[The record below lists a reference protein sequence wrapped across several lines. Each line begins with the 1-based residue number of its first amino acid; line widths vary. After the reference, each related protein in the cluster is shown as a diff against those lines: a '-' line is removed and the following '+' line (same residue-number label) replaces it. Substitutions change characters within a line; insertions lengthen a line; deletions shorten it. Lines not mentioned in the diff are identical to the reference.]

1 MTNDTPNLTVISEQ
15 DISLVEKELSQNQ
28 RPIPLRALTEKLA
41 FQKTASQRI
50 QDVKIYDP
58 NRRYEAG
65 DFLYKE
71 YDENLTVGSK
81 SQEHFQGAVILRVVN
96 KVPMKEFHCEMLEVD
111 YTGGGPFRKYVDY
124 MKKTRTQV
132 MLPSNYDEK
141 NLAPEIMPK
150 AEDPRLTELPMTDR
164 DLKTLEKNLR
174 GGLSKSPKFFGWND
188 LWQLASRRI
197 EIPEAKIKE
206 IESSFE
212 ETRAS
217 AATGDLVK
225 KHFGLEASQDPF
237 EIHCLSLN
245 ALLEKKYK
253 KEFIALSLAEWGKWH
268 LKKILNSLPEGLPI
282 SAPMAKMPEIAGEVE
297 KAEMSVVSEFPIKV
311 YLTWREILSGGI
323 KIPRSLSKELSAA
336 REFLFTDP
344 DEGKSYIVYYYPQ
357 LNFFLGLKEFYEQHN
372 IPQGTSVTL
381 EKKGPTEFHFWIK
394 KSKKKTAVPKLA
406 YDSREDKFIDSGEE
420 VFTFSEP
427 NKIIYLEAETLGKLL
442 PLYEQRDELDLHDL
456 LVLIFKSFGLSTN
469 NSALH
474 FLRAYHLVDVIKQT
488 TQEDVELTL
497 ISSAEFSKSDKKKG
511 IFFYEEPFK
520 PEEAVEP
527 EIPAEIP
534 AGLETELEAE
544 TAPEAIEAE
553 EPPSEGAAEEPVEE
567 AAAPGVPEIAPAEPR
582 AEKEK
587 VKAVPVVKKSKPFKR
602 KKPRGEGEKGP
613 RPKKSERRVIEEK
626 IADAESELEALAA
639 VKEQEE
645 ESEEKVR
652 AAREKKEVARHVP
665 KEEPKFGFFAEKLK
679 SALTVKKKE
688 DKKEDDTG
696 ETEAGKKPE

>member
-1 MTNDTPNLTVISEQ
+1 MTVISEQ
-15 DISLVEKELSQNQ
+15 DISLVEKELGQTQ
-28 RPIPLRALTEKLA
+28 RPMPLRALTEKLA

-58 NRRYEAG
+58 NCRYEVG

-81 SQEHFQGAVILRVVN
+81 NQEHFQGTVILRVIN
-96 KVPMKEFHCEMLEVD
+96 KIPMKAFHCEMLEVD

-174 GGLSKSPKFFGWND
+174 SGLSKSQKFFGWND
-188 LWQLASRRI
+188 IWQLSSRRI
-197 EIPEAKIKE
+197 EIPEEKIKE
-206 IESSFE
+206 IEGDFE
-212 ETRAS
+212 KSRAS
-217 AATGDLVK
+217 AATGDMVK
-225 KHFGLEASQDPF
+225 KHFGLEASQDLF

-245 ALLEKKYK
+245 ALLEKKYR
-253 KEFIALSLAEWGKWH
+253 KEFIALSLADWGKWH
-268 LKKILNSLPEGLPI
+268 LKKILNSLPDGLPI
-282 SAPMAKMPEIAGEVE
+282 SAPMAKIPETGEVE
-297 KAEMSVVSEFPIKV
+297 KAEMSVVSGFPIKV

-344 DEGKSYIVYYYPQ
+344 DEGKSYTVYYYPQ
-357 LNFFLGLKEFYEQHN
+357 SNFFLGLKEFYEQHN
-372 IPQGTSVTL
+372 IPQGTSLTL
-381 EKKGPTEFHFWIK
+381 EKKGPAEFHFWVK
-394 KSKKKTAVPKLA
+394 KSKKKISVPKLA
-406 YDSREDKFIDSGEE
+406 YDSREDRFIDSGEE

-427 NKIIYLEAETLGKLL
+427 NKIIYLEAEILGKLL

-497 ISSAEFSKSDKKKG
+497 ISSAEFTKSDKKKG

-527 EIPAEIP
+527 ETPAEIP
-534 AGLETELEAE
+534 AELPAELEAE
-544 TAPEAIEAE
+544 TAPEEIEAE
-553 EPPSEGAAEEPVEE
+553 AAPLEGGVEEPAEEAGAPV
-567 AAAPGVPEIAPAEPR
+567 VPVTAPAEPR

-587 VKAVPVVKKSKPFKR
+587 VKAVPVVKKGKAFKR
-602 KKPRGEGEKGP
+602 KKPRAEGEKGP

-645 ESEEKVR
+645 ELEEKVR

-688 DKKEDDTG
+688 DKKEDDKG
-696 ETEAGKKPE
+696 EDEAEIKPE